1 MSVAEMK
8 QKAISLIDKVENEKK
23 LQQVLQVLSDAEPRP
38 SIEEIY
44 EEAKLQYG
52 NTLQR
57 LAE

>member
-1 MSVAEMK
+1 MK